1 MKVLLKIGYTT
12 FILPNDQGVSTI
24 MKALAKA
31 LIVKADHNYGKKP
44 YIEIDDNDDGYD
56 RKLEMS
62 YLPDKCKIVRRK
74 PEPEDELLGLPMH
87 LLGLPEHGTRQD

>member
-1 MKVLLKIGYTT
+1 MKVLLRIGYSTY
-12 FILPNDQGVSTI
+12 ILPNDQGVSTI

-31 LIVKADHNYGKKP
+31 QVVKTDHNYGKNP
-44 YIEIDDNDDGYD
+44 YLEIDEDEEGYD

-62 YLPDKCKIVRRK
+62 YLPAKCKIVRRK
-74 PEPEDELLGLPMH
+74 PKPEPELLGLPMH